1 MMTSDLVNDVA
12 DELDKVD
19 EAGEKELDGVCVGVH
34 GVLSGNDL

>member
-1 MMTSDLVNDVA
+1 MVDHVA
-12 DELDKVD
+12 DELDKID